1 MIIPGA
7 TGFLNRGLFGLLLAC
22 AVALAPG
29 QPEQLNIEDLRAK
42 IRKAVA
48 DGTTPSLAVAVARG
62 GRILWSEGF
71 GFADR
76 EARVP
81 ATADTSYSIA
91 SVTKPFTATAVMILE
106 DRKSTRLNSSHR
118 Q

>member
-1 MIIPGA
+1 
-7 TGFLNRGLFGLLLAC
+7 LAC
-22 AVALAPG
+22 AVALAPSRR
-29 QPEQLNIEDLRAK
+29 EQLNIEDFGAK
-42 IRKAVA
+42 IRKIVDDRA
-48 DGTTPSLAVAVARG
+48 TLSLVVAVARG

-81 ATADTSYSIA
+81 SQPTLPIQ
-91 SVTKPFTATAVMILE
+91 L
-106 DRKSTRLNSSHR
+106 R